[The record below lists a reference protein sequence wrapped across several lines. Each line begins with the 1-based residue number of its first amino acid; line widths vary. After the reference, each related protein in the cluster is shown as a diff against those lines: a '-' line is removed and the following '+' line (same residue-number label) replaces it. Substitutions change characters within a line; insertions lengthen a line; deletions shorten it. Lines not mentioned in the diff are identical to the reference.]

1 MKTGKIELENGIPLD
16 EYFRQQADILRD
28 LAELA
33 DGKNAIIEELIKIT
47 KNLNTRL
54 SALEKAVAH
63 IEENYTTVASVK
75 PLIDCHDNLQAQVD
89 ILAKTIYEGEE
100 E

>member
-1 MKTGKIELENGIPLD
+1 MKTGKIEFEGGIPLN

-54 SALEKAVAH
+54 SALEKAVTH
-63 IEENYTTVASVK
+63 IEKGNEQYIKWS
-75 PLIDCHDNLQAQVD
+75 DNLQDQIE
-89 ILAKTIYEGEE
+89 ILAGKIAKGKEE
-100 E
+100 

>member
-28 LAELA
+28 LAEIA

-54 SALEKAVAH
+54 SALEIAVNH
-63 IEENYTTVASVK
+63 IEENFTTVKSLK
-75 PLIDCHDNLQAQVD
+75 PIFDLTYNLQDQIDV
-89 ILAKTIYEGEE
+89 LAKSVYEGEE

>member
-1 MKTGKIELENGIPLD
+1 MKTGKIEFEGGIPLD

-54 SALEKAVAH
+54 SALEIAVNH
-63 IEENYTTVASVK
+63 IETNVFV
-75 PLIDCHDNLQAQVD
+75 
-89 ILAKTIYEGEE
+89 YE
-100 E
+100 